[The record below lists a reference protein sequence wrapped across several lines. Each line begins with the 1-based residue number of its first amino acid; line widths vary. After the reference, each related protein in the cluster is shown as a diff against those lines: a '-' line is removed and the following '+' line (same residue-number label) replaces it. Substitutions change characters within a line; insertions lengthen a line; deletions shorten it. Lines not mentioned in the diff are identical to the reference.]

1 MSAAVD
7 SVLQLSADV
16 QCRWLPGCC
25 MIQMA
30 CCLQMEY
37 VMLHFLEM
45 ESQVQH
51 VCGFQV
57 AAVRMPLL
65 SDRQLK
71 RTMMIDDFAVL
82 HFNLM

>member
-1 MSAAVD
+1 MGVCCCGF
-7 SVLQLSADV
+7 SVTAESADV
-16 QCRWLPGCC
+16 QCCWLPGCC

-57 AAVRMPLL
+57 AAVRTLLL

-71 RTMMIDDFAVL
+71 KDNGD
-82 HFNLM
+82 